1 MNVDELKIGDR
12 VLSQSG
18 RCVKEHASVKAF
30 LDNSNVLM
38 ILSDGKF
45 AEYNPRYILKIFK

>member
-12 VLSQSG
+12 VLLQSG

-45 AEYNPRYILKIFK
+45 AEYEPRFVLKIFK